1 MLLLVLGGWGSR
13 ALTTDP
19 TGDGAPSA
27 QVAEE
32 TVAPEGPAAGVRPV
46 SASPAPI
53 AISIPSIGVE
63 SDLMRLDLTRERRL
77 EVPPLDQ
84 AQTAGWYQRSPT
96 PGETGASV
104 IVGHVDSEDGPAV
117 FYDLRE
123 LRRGAKVRVAR
134 ADGTTAVFRVDKLAS
149 YLKSDFPT
157 KAVYGQIPYAGL
169 RLITCGGEYERAE
182 GGYQSNTV
190 VYASLVGITD

>member
-13 ALTTDP
+13 ALTTDSS
-19 TGDGAPSA
+19 GDGAPSTHA
-27 QVAEE
+27 VEE
-32 TVAPEGPAAGVRPV
+32 SAAPGRPTAGVRPV
-46 SASPAPI
+46 STSPAPI
-53 AISIPSIGVE
+53 SISIPSIDVK

-77 EVPPLDQ
+77 EVPPLSQ

-96 PGETGASV
+96 PGATGASV

-117 FYDLRE
+117 FYDLGE
-123 LRRGAKVRVAR
+123 LRRGAKVNVAR
-134 ADGTTAVFRVDKLAS
+134 VDGSTAVFRVDRLAS

-157 KAVYGQIPYAGL
+157 KAVYGQVPYAGL
-169 RLITCGGEYERAE
+169 RLITCGGEYDRAE

-190 VYASLVGITD
+190 VYAKLVQITD